1 MGPRLRAGSVV
12 AGLARAAAFS
22 VGPRAGARAIVEGS
36 TLSGHTRLLS
46 ASRLTVAPPG
56 PLYAFPAKWS
66 AKCLAPRIRDCVSV
80 TVAPGLGVI
89 SLLSFRDWQ
98 TAGA

>member
-1 MGPRLRAGSVV
+1 MYFLMHESRVGGLGSKSKDRPSAVTRACCLRA
-12 AGLARAAAFS
+12 
-22 VGPRAGARAIVEGS
+22 
-36 TLSGHTRLLS
+36 
-46 ASRLTVAPPG
+46 ASRWRLQG
-56 PLYAFPAKWS
+56 HCMHS
-66 AKCLAPRIRDCVSV
+66 QRSDQSGKCLAPRIRDCVSV